1 MRTCKMLSPSLL
13 DLGKLT
19 LNWSGSGSG
28 KAEVEILDP
37 ESSELQKPSIAQV

>member
-1 MRTCKMLSPSLL
+1 MLSPSLL

-19 LNWSGSGSG
+19 LDWSGSG

-37 ESSELQKPSIAQV
+37 ESSELQKVSIAQV